1 VDVIARPGVARGQA
15 VVCWLH
21 FYPSMSQHPPS
32 GVLSRLWRR
41 FRRSSSSRSRL
52 TAFIDDA
59 AEIEGKYRCTGTVM
73 LNARFKGEIVST
85 GTLIIGDQATVE
97 ANIDA
102 ATVVVSGE
110 VIGKVVATERLELRA
125 RATLVGDIE
134 TPLLIIAEGARFD
147 GQCRCSTS

>member
-1 VDVIARPGVARGQA
+1 MTQR
-15 VVCWLH
+15 
-21 FYPSMSQHPPS
+21 SQS
-32 GVLSRLWRR
+32 GGLSRLWPRLR
-41 FRRSSSSRSRL
+41 VSSRTRSRL

-85 GTLIIGDQATVE
+85 GTLIIGAQATVE

-102 ATVVVSGE
+102 VTVIVDGE
-110 VIGKVVATERLELRA
+110 VIGNVVATERLELRA
-125 RATLVGDIE
+125 RAALVGDIA
-134 TPLLIIAEGARFD
+134 TPVLVIEEGARLD